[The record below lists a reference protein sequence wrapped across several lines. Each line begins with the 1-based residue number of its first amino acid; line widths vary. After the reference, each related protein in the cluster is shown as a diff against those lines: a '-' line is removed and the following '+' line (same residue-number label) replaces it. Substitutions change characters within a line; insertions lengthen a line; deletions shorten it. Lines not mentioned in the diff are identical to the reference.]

1 MADREKGSAVEGDS
15 FISMLRDFFNIGRGK
30 ADYAVIRGRIQDGAR
45 IDGIH
50 VLQLIAAILIA
61 SIGLNLN
68 STEAVIG
75 AMLICP
81 IMESV
86 LAIALAIAQVDM
98 AWLKNALWGLAIQV
112 TVCLMTST
120 LYFVL
125 SPISSETSVLLTN
138 SQPTVWDVVIALVGG
153 FAGGLGN
160 SRRDMPSTLIA
171 GVAVATALMPPLC
184 SVGYGVA
191 QREVATAL
199 AAFYEFAVNVVF
211 IAFGAELVF
220 VALKMPLAA
229 DLNGDGVV
237 SPEEEAIAK
246 ASSERLRRRLVVGSL
261 IFAIPCL
268 SFSARV
274 VRQSIDSNGTVFEV
288 LDTYETEVTTLELE
302 AVCPELVG
310 YRIGEEDSFVDG
322 RIVQRLVATVVTDEE
337 LSEERQRQ
345 LRKLIEINTGPLD
358 DVGFEVADDAG
369 PDEAGSP
376 DGAEGVRQEG
386 PDGAQVARDATASLN
401 EVATDVPDTT
411 DAATGDDGGAG
422 PTP

>member
-1 MADREKGSAVEGDS
+1 MMADSGKGSAMEGDS

-30 ADYAVIRGRIQDGAR
+30 ADYAVIRGRIMDGAH

-98 AWLKNALWGLAIQV
+98 KWLHNALWGLAIQV

-138 SQPTVWDVVIALVGG
+138 SQPTVWDVIIALVGG

-184 SVGYGVA
+184 SVGYGIA
-191 QREVATAL
+191 QHEFTKAL
-199 AAFYEFAVNVVF
+199 AAFYEFSVNVVF

-220 VALKMPLAA
+220 IALKMPLAA

-237 SPEEEAIAK
+237 SPEEEAMAERR
-246 ASSERLRRRLVVGSL
+246 SGRLRRRLVIGSL
-261 IFAIPCL
+261 IFAVPCL

-288 LDTYETEVTTLELE
+288 QDTYDTEITTLELK

-310 YRIGEEDSFVDG
+310 HRIGEEDSFEND
-322 RIVQRLVATVVTDEE
+322 RIVQRLVATVTTDQEI
-337 LSEERQRQ
+337 SEVRQGQ
-345 LRKLIEINTGPLD
+345 LRKLIELNVGSLD
-358 DVGFEVADDAG
+358 DIRFAVEDDASASDR
-369 PDEAGSP
+369 PAGA
-376 DGAEGVRQEG
+376 GEGG
-386 PDGAQVARDATASLN
+386 PDGAHESSRDDAPAAPDASVADA
-401 EVATDVPDTT
+401 VDP
-411 DAATGDDGGAG
+411 TGGDGGAQ
-422 PTP
+422 PAP